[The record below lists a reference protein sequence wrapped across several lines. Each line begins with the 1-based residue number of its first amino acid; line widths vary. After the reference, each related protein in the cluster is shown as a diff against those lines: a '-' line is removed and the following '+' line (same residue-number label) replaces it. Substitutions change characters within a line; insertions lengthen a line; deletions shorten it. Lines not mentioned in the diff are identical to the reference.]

1 MRLAFICDFVFI
13 NLGLSVRMGLV
24 SIRFVFIVLLKL
36 AVWMGLGSIRDV
48 FFFLDKINCLET
60 SGQKRSL
67 LKSPPGI

>member
-1 MRLAFICDFVFI
+1 
-13 NLGLSVRMGLV
+13 MGLV